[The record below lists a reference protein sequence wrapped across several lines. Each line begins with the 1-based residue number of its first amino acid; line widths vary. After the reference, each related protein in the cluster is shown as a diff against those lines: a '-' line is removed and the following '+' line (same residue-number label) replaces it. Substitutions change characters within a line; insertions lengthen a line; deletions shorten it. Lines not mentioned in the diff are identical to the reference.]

1 MIPYARPKIFKK
13 DIAKVN
19 TVLNSQFLT
28 TGPEIPKF
36 ENKLKKKL
44 NSKYALTVNSATS
57 ALHLCCLA
65 MGLSKKDYLW
75 TSSITFVASANCGI
89 YCGAKID
96 LIDIDDETLN
106 ISIDKLEE
114 KLIIAKKN
122 NKLPKIIIP
131 VHLGGNP
138 CDMKSLKRLS
148 KVYKFKIIEDA
159 SHAIGAIYNKFLIGS
174 CKYSDACVFSFH
186 PVKIIT
192 SGEGGAMLT
201 NDKNLARKFSSL
213 RNHGII
219 RKNFSKKSGYDWY
232 YEQKNLGFNYRLNDI
247 EAALGNSQLNK
258 LNKFILRRNNI
269 AKYYLKNLNN
279 QYIKCQQINL
289 KSVSSYHLFIIRTK
303 PNLRKLIYENLK
315 KNKIITSFHY
325 IPIYRHPFYKQ
336 FKFNKKNFLASE
348 KYYKEGL
355 SLPMYFGLSNIIQNK
370 IIRVIND
377 TIKKNT

>member
-65 MGLSKKDYLW
+65 MGLSKNDYLW

-106 ISIDKLEE
+106 ISIDKLED
-114 KLIIAKKN
+114 KLLIAKKK

-138 CDMKSLKRLS
+138 CDMKNLKRLS

-159 SHAIGAIYNKFLIGS
+159 SHAIGATYNKIQIGS

-201 NDKNLARKFSSL
+201 NDKNLARKFSLL
-213 RNHGII
+213 RSHGIV
-219 RKNFSKKSGYDWY
+219 RKNVSKSSGYDWY

-247 EAALGNSQLNK
+247 EAALGSSQLNK
-258 LNKFILRRNNI
+258 LNKFIKRRNNL
-269 AKYYLKNLNN
+269 AKYYLKKLNK
-279 QYIKCQQINL
+279 QYIKCQQVNL
-289 KSVSSYHLFIIRTK
+289 NSVSSYHLFIIRTK
-303 PNLRKLIYENLK
+303 PSLRKLIYENLK

-336 FKFNKKNFLASE
+336 FKFNKKKFFYSE

-355 SLPMYFGLSNIIQNK
+355 SLPMYFGLTNLIQNK
-370 IIRVIND
+370 IIKVVND
-377 TIKKNT
+377 TIKNT

>member
-65 MGLSKKDYLW
+65 MGLSKNDYLW

-159 SHAIGAIYNKFLIGS
+159 SHAIGATYNKFLIGS

-201 NDKNLARKFSSL
+201 NDKKLALKFSSL
-213 RNHGII
+213 RNHGIV
-219 RKNFSKKSGYDWY
+219 RKNLGKKSEYDWY

-258 LNKFILRRNNI
+258 LNKFILRRNNL

-279 QYIKCQQINL
+279 QYIKCQQIDL

-303 PNLRKLIYENLK
+303 PNLRRLIYENLK

-336 FKFNKKNFLASE
+336 FKYNKKIFLASE

-355 SLPMYFGLSNIIQNK
+355 SLPMYFGLSNTIQNK

>member
-19 TVLNSQFLT
+19 KVLNSQFLT

-65 MGLSKKDYLW
+65 MGLSKNDYLW

-106 ISIDKLEE
+106 ISIDKLED
-114 KLIIAKKN
+114 KLLIAKKK

-138 CDMKSLKRLS
+138 YDMKNLKRLS

-159 SHAIGAIYNKFLIGS
+159 SHAIGATYNKIQIGS

-201 NDKNLARKFSSL
+201 NDKNLARKFSLL
-213 RNHGII
+213 RSHGIV
-219 RKNFSKKSGYDWY
+219 RKNVSKSSGYDWY

-247 EAALGNSQLNK
+247 EAALGSSQLNK
-258 LNKFILRRNNI
+258 LNKFVKRRNNL
-269 AKYYLKNLNN
+269 AKYYLKNLNK
-279 QYIKCQQINL
+279 QYIKCQQVNL

-303 PNLRKLIYENLK
+303 PSLRKLIYENLK

-336 FKFNKKNFLASE
+336 FKFNKKNFFYSE

-355 SLPMYFGLSNIIQNK
+355 SLPMYFGLTNLIQNK
-370 IIRVIND
+370 IIKVVND

>member
-19 TVLNSQFLT
+19 KVLNSQFLT

-65 MGLSKKDYLW
+65 MGLSKNDYLW

-106 ISIDKLEE
+106 ISIDKLED
-114 KLIIAKKN
+114 KLLIAKKK

-138 CDMKSLKRLS
+138 CDMKNLKRLS

-159 SHAIGAIYNKFLIGS
+159 SHAIGATYNKIQIGS

-201 NDKNLARKFSSL
+201 NDKNLARKFSLL
-213 RNHGII
+213 RSHGIV
-219 RKNFSKKSGYDWY
+219 RKNVSKSSGYDWY

-247 EAALGNSQLNK
+247 EAALGSSQLNK
-258 LNKFILRRNNI
+258 LNKFVKRRNNL
-269 AKYYLKNLNN
+269 AKYYLKNLNK
-279 QYIKCQQINL
+279 QYIKCQQVNL

-303 PNLRKLIYENLK
+303 PSLRKLIYENLK

-336 FKFNKKNFLASE
+336 FKFNKKNFFYSE

-355 SLPMYFGLSNIIQNK
+355 SLPMYFGLTNLIQNK
-370 IIRVIND
+370 IIKVVND

>member
-65 MGLSKKDYLW
+65 MGLSKNDYLW

-106 ISIDKLEE
+106 ISIDKLED
-114 KLIIAKKN
+114 KLLIAKKK

-138 CDMKSLKRLS
+138 CDMKNLKRLS

-159 SHAIGAIYNKFLIGS
+159 SHAIGATYNKIQIGS

-201 NDKNLARKFSSL
+201 NDKNLARKFSLL
-213 RNHGII
+213 RSHGIV
-219 RKNFSKKSGYDWY
+219 RKNVSKSSGYDWY

-247 EAALGNSQLNK
+247 EAALGSSQLNK
-258 LNKFILRRNNI
+258 LNKFIKRRNNL
-269 AKYYLKNLNN
+269 AKYYLKKLNK
-279 QYIKCQQINL
+279 QYIKCQQVNL
-289 KSVSSYHLFIIRTK
+289 NSVSSYHLFIIRTK
-303 PNLRKLIYENLK
+303 PSLRKLIYENLK

-336 FKFNKKNFLASE
+336 FKFNKKNFFYSE

-355 SLPMYFGLSNIIQNK
+355 SLPMYFGLTNLIQNK
-370 IIRVIND
+370 IIKVVND

>member
-44 NSKYALTVNSATS
+44 NYKYALTVNSATS

-65 MGLSKKDYLW
+65 MGLSKNDYLW

-106 ISIDKLEE
+106 ISIDKLED
-114 KLIIAKKN
+114 KLLIAKKK

-138 CDMKSLKRLS
+138 CDMKNLKILS

-159 SHAIGAIYNKFLIGS
+159 SHAIGATYNKIQIGS

-201 NDKNLARKFSSL
+201 NDKNLARKFSL
-213 RNHGII
+213 
-219 RKNFSKKSGYDWY
+219 
-232 YEQKNLGFNYRLNDI
+232 
-247 EAALGNSQLNK
+247 
-258 LNKFILRRNNI
+258 
-269 AKYYLKNLNN
+269 
-279 QYIKCQQINL
+279 
-289 KSVSSYHLFIIRTK
+289 
-303 PNLRKLIYENLK
+303 
-315 KNKIITSFHY
+315 
-325 IPIYRHPFYKQ
+325 
-336 FKFNKKNFLASE
+336 
-348 KYYKEGL
+348 
-355 SLPMYFGLSNIIQNK
+355 
-370 IIRVIND
+370 
-377 TIKKNT
+377 